1 MISIK
6 EIGQK
11 EFELCFE
18 LDSNTICLWTK
29 KQWESELKKEGVKV
43 LAILLENSIVG
54 ICVLQVVIDE
64 AQISYFAIKPKFRRN
79 GYGSDLMG
87 YLIQQ
92 CENLNLKKILLEVS
106 EINVIAENF
115 YNKFNF
121 LTLGRRKKYYRDGSD
136 ALLKEKQLMK

>member
-1 MISIK
+1 
-6 EIGQK
+6 
-11 EFELCFE
+11 
-18 LDSNTICLWTK
+18 
-29 KQWESELKKEGVKV
+29 
-43 LAILLENSIVG
+43 
-54 ICVLQVVIDE
+54 
-64 AQISYFAIKPKFRRN
+64 
-79 GYGSDLMG
+79 MG

>member
-92 CENLNLKKILLEVS
+92 CENLNLKKISLEVS

-115 YNKFNF
+115 YSKFNF

-136 ALLKEKQLMK
+136 ALIKEKQLMK